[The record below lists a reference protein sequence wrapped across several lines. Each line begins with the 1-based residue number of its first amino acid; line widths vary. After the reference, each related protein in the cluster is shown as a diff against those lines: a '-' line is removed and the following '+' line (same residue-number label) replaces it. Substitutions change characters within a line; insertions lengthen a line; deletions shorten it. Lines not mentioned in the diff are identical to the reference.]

1 MTVEGLMRPR
11 VTFVVPCYNLG
22 HLLGECLTSILTQS
36 FTDLEVL
43 VMDDCSPDA
52 TPQVAASI
60 ADPRV
65 RHVRN
70 AENLGHLRNYNAGI
84 AMARGEYVWLIS
96 ADDRLRKPYVV
107 ERFVEQLDQHP
118 NVGYVFCPVMRF
130 DSHRET
136 TLYGSHGD
144 GDTVFAGEVFAR
156 ALARGNSVPAASGL
170 VRRSYYET
178 LGAFPLD
185 LPFAGDWYMWALF
198 ALHGDVGYMAE
209 PMVGWRVHANNMTHS
224 FTSRPAALMR
234 DEILVLVRVR
244 DQARA
249 TGHPDVA
256 SVYDDAIVGYYA
268 WRIAAGVGPHGLGR
282 MTPEQLEASLAEWCH
297 DERERERIV
306 GRAYIAFGDV
316 LYASGDH
323 AEALRWYG
331 GALRTGPLSG
341 RTLTK
346 YGLLWAG
353 RVGQRVRALI
363 HERKETNPLTDDRIP
378 R

>member
-1 MTVEGLMRPR
+1 MTTKGPMRPR

-22 HLLGECLTSILTQS
+22 HLLSECLTSIITQS
-36 FTDLEVL
+36 YTDLEVL

-52 TPQVAASI
+52 TPQVAGRI

-65 RHVRN
+65 QHVRN
-70 AENLGHLRNYNAGI
+70 ATNLGHLRNYNAGI

-96 ADDRLRKPYVV
+96 ADDKLRKPYVV
-107 ERFVEQLDQHP
+107 ERFVEHLDRHRG
-118 NVGYVFCPVMRF
+118 VGYVFCPVIRF

-144 GDTVFAGEVFAR
+144 RDIVFAGEVFVR

-170 VRRSYYET
+170 VRKSYYET

-185 LPFAGDWYMWALF
+185 LPFAGDWYIWALF

-234 DEILVLVRVR
+234 DEIMVLARVR
-244 DQARA
+244 DHARA
-249 TGHPDVA
+249 QGQVA
-256 SVYDDAIVGYYA
+256 AARVYDDAIVNYYA
-268 WRIAAGVGPHGLGR
+268 WRISSGVTPDGRGR
-282 MTPEQLEASLAEWCH
+282 MTPEQFDASLEEWCR
-297 DERERERIV
+297 DDKERRRIV
-306 GRAYIAFGDV
+306 ARAHAAFGDV
-316 LYASGDH
+316 CYETGDV
-323 AEALRWYG
+323 AGALRWYG
-331 GALRTGPLSG
+331 SALRSGPPNA

-346 YGLLWAG
+346 YGLLRAG
-353 RVGQRVRALI
+353 RVGHRVRTLVGS
-363 HERKETNPLTDDRIP
+363 RP
-378 R
+378 